1 MKVEK
6 RYAEAAKIDKAVKLN
21 GGIAMEKRYAE
32 EDRIAEAVE
41 KAGLLSSTVKI
52 VSKYRKEVAKRDA
65 AIGLL
70 RDEIEDLECEVDSLR
85 AVIGYLKDDKSKA
98 VIDCLND
105 RVYSLTEKIR
115 AREDWGSHCDSSIST
130 LKRER
135 DSFRTVVDYLK
146 DESHIADFID
156 KKEEW
161 GIEYEE
167 F

>member
-1 MKVEK
+1 
-6 RYAEAAKIDKAVKLN
+6 
-21 GGIAMEKRYAE
+21 MEKRYAE

-65 AIGLL
+65 VIGLL

-85 AVIGYLKDDKSKA
+85 AVIGYLKDENRELEDKIKA
-98 VIDCLND
+98 
-105 RVYSLTEKIR
+105 
-115 AREDWGSHCDSSIST
+115 
-130 LKRER
+130 
-135 DSFRTVVDYLK
+135 
-146 DESHIADFID
+146 
-156 KKEEW
+156 KEEW